1 MDYEKE
7 KELAEKYPLSST
19 DAFGLLER
27 YVIEG
32 ISEEGVIC
40 RLYVKKDKYVRARI
54 RNYKGKWLP
63 ANSLTFFTTT
73 GYRWR
78 KLTPKETKDF
88 AYDIS

>member
-7 KELAEKYPLSST
+7 KELVEKYPLSSA
-19 DAFGLLER
+19 DAFGLLDR

-40 RLYVKKDKYVRARI
+40 RLYTKKDKYVRARI
-54 RNYKGKWLP
+54 QNYKGQWLRVNTLP
-63 ANSLTFFTTT
+63 FFTTT

-88 AYDIS
+88 AYDML